1 MKIDIS
7 NGRSPYDAVIEEIY
21 KRTDYLQNL
30 VVRVK
35 TTNLGEQTVLLYK
48 DSDYYHHYMF
58 DTDWYEGGDVELLGF
73 LPIPDV
79 EVPNNV
85 DDDDFCSRWGKERGL
100 NKWVKT

>member
-7 NGRSPYDAVIEEIY
+7 NCRTPYDAYDAVVEEIY
-21 KRTDYLQNL
+21 KRIDCLQNL

-35 TTNLGEQTVLLYK
+35 TTNFGEQTVLLYEN
-48 DSDYYHHYMF
+48 SDYHYVF

-73 LPIPDV
+73 LPIPEV

-85 DDDDFCSRWGKERGL
+85 DDDGED
-100 NKWVKT
+100 